1 MPLTRRERRILRD
14 IEADLIKE
22 DPEFARRMS
31 ASELE
36 GEVSPHRLVMIGLAV
51 LGMCIILPLLLS
63 TFTSPAVC
71 VPSTTGS
78 PSGAASSAPPVP
90 GDRSAPGERPSVS
103 FDGTQ
108 PAPPRAERPGQRP
121 PGDAAGQAR
130 VGSRRV
136 VCR

>member
-14 IEADLIKE
+14 IEADLIKD
-22 DPEFARRMS
+22 DPEFVRRMS
-31 ASELE
+31 ANELE

-51 LGMCIILPLLLS
+51 LGLCIMLPLLLS
-63 TFTSPAVC
+63 AFTSPAVC

-90 GDRSAPGERPSVS
+90 GDRPAPGERPGVS

-108 PAPPRAERPGQRP
+108 PDRRAEQPPQRP
-121 PGDAAGQAR
+121 PGDAAGQTKIE
-130 VGSRRV
+130 SRRV